1 MNKIFNKLFLGLAV
15 CGLAMTACSD
25 GVEWE
30 PSPVPTEG
38 VQAYIYADNT
48 DLTYYPNDEQ
58 VFVVKISRQKTDAA
72 ASIRLTTDAENVT
85 VPTTVDFAAGEA
97 LKEVKIAFDI
107 AVGTTASYT
116 IAIPEEDS
124 YVYGSPKVTIKIKRD
139 YTWLNIGIGYYAS
152 QLFGEGWDQPVLKAK
167 EANIYKLEDCITK
180 GYPIMFTLSDDNQE
194 LIGWDPQP
202 TGYDKTDY
210 GMLYFAAA
218 GMERKGNVLSF
229 PMQGLVVL
237 DGGKWGV
244 LYQGFTETLEMPEGF

>member
-48 DLTYYPNDEQ
+48 
-58 VFVVKISRQKTDAA
+58 
-72 ASIRLTTDAENVT
+72 
-85 VPTTVDFAAGEA
+85 
-97 LKEVKIAFDI
+97 
-107 AVGTTASYT
+107 
-116 IAIPEEDS
+116 AIPEEDS
-124 YVYGSPKVTIKIKRD
+124 YVYGSPKVTVNIKRD
-139 YTWLNIGIGYYAS
+139 YTWLNIGTGYYTS

-237 DGGKWGV
+237 DSGKWGV

>member
-58 VFVVKISRQKTDAA
+58 VFVVKIGRQKTDAA
-72 ASIRLTTDAENVT
+72 ASIHLTTDAESVT

-124 YVYGSPKVTIKIKRD
+124 YVYGSPKVTVNIKRD
-139 YTWLNIGIGYYAS
+139 YTWLNIGTGYYTS

-167 EANIYKLEDCITK
+167 EAISISWKIAL
-180 GYPIMFTLSDDNQE
+180 
-194 LIGWDPQP
+194 
-202 TGYDKTDY
+202 
-210 GMLYFAAA
+210 
-218 GMERKGNVLSF
+218 RKDIPSCLR
-229 PMQGLVVL
+229 
-237 DGGKWGV
+237 
-244 LYQGFTETLEMPEGF
+244 

>member
-1 MNKIFNKLFLGLAV
+1 M
-15 CGLAMTACSD
+15 
-25 GVEWE
+25 
-30 PSPVPTEG
+30 
-38 VQAYIYADNT
+38 
-48 DLTYYPNDEQ
+48 
-58 VFVVKISRQKTDAA
+58 VKIGRQKTDAA
-72 ASIRLTTDAENVT
+72 ASIHLTTDAESVT

-124 YVYGSPKVTIKIKRD
+124 YVYGSPKVTVNIKRD
-139 YTWLNIGIGYYAS
+139 YTWLNIGTGYYTS

-194 LIGWDPQP
+194 LIP

>member
-38 VQAYIYADNT
+38 VQAYIYTDNT

-58 VFVVKISRQKTDAA
+58 VFCGQNRSSENRCA

-85 VPTTVDFAAGEA
+85 VPTTIDFAAGEA

-124 YVYGSPKVTIKIKRD
+124 YVYGSPKVTVNIK
-139 YTWLNIGIGYYAS
+139 A
-152 QLFGEGWDQPVLKAK
+152 
-167 EANIYKLEDCITK
+167 
-180 GYPIMFTLSDDNQE
+180 
-194 LIGWDPQP
+194 
-202 TGYDKTDY
+202 
-210 GMLYFAAA
+210 
-218 GMERKGNVLSF
+218 
-229 PMQGLVVL
+229 
-237 DGGKWGV
+237 
-244 LYQGFTETLEMPEGF
+244 

>member
-58 VFVVKISRQKTDAA
+58 VFVVKIGRQKTDAA

-116 IAIPEEDS
+116 ITIPEEDS
-124 YVYGSPKVTIKIKRD
+124 YVYGSPKVTVNIKRD
-139 YTWLNIGIGYYAS
+139 YTWLNIGTGYYAS

-202 TGYDKTDY
+202 TLVMTRRIMVCYTLQQQVWSVKETCC
-210 GMLYFAAA
+210 
-218 GMERKGNVLSF
+218 LSRCRA
-229 PMQGLVVL
+229 
-237 DGGKWGV
+237 
-244 LYQGFTETLEMPEGF
+244 

>member
-38 VQAYIYADNT
+38 VQAYIYTDNT

-58 VFVVKISRQKTDAA
+58 VFVVKIGRQKTDAA

-116 IAIPEEDS
+116 ITIPEEDS
-124 YVYGSPKVTIKIKRD
+124 YVYGSPKVTVNIKRD
-139 YTWLNIGIGYYAS
+139 YTWLNIGTGYYAS
-152 QLFGEGWDQPVLKAK
+152 QLFGE
-167 EANIYKLEDCITK
+167 
-180 GYPIMFTLSDDNQE
+180 
-194 LIGWDPQP
+194 GWDPQP

>member
-58 VFVVKISRQKTDAA
+58 FFVVKIGRQKTDAA
-72 ASIRLTTDAENVT
+72 ASIHLTTDAENVT

-124 YVYGSPKVTIKIKRD
+124 YVYGSPKVTVNIKRD
-139 YTWLNIGIGYYAS
+139 YTWLNIGTGYYAS
-152 QLFGEGWDQPVLKAK
+152 QLFARVGI
-167 EANIYKLEDCITK
+167 N
-180 GYPIMFTLSDDNQE
+180 
-194 LIGWDPQP
+194 
-202 TGYDKTDY
+202 
-210 GMLYFAAA
+210 LY
-218 GMERKGNVLSF
+218 
-229 PMQGLVVL
+229 
-237 DGGKWGV
+237 
-244 LYQGFTETLEMPEGF
+244 

>member
-1 MNKIFNKLFLGLAV
+1 
-15 CGLAMTACSD
+15 
-25 GVEWE
+25 
-30 PSPVPTEG
+30 
-38 VQAYIYADNT
+38 
-48 DLTYYPNDEQ
+48 
-58 VFVVKISRQKTDAA
+58 
-72 ASIRLTTDAENVT
+72 
-85 VPTTVDFAAGEA
+85 
-97 LKEVKIAFDI
+97 
-107 AVGTTASYT
+107 VGTTASYT